1 MFTGKTQS
9 DAQKVTL
16 LERRVALFHQIKKWR
31 KLQMVYMPGVLN
43 ASASDLESSRKEKLK
58 PEFVKLW
65 LPSQLEDATE
75 RTSLCA
81 ASIINAEKDL

>member
-1 MFTGKTQS
+1 
-9 DAQKVTL
+9 
-16 LERRVALFHQIKKWR
+16 
-31 KLQMVYMPGVLN
+31 MVYMPGVLST
-43 ASASDLESSRKEKLK
+43 SASDPESSQKEKLK

-81 ASIINAEKDL
+81 AVRATLPLTLLVS

>member
-1 MFTGKTQS
+1 
-9 DAQKVTL
+9 
-16 LERRVALFHQIKKWR
+16 
-31 KLQMVYMPGVLN
+31 MVYMPGVLN
-43 ASASDLESSRKEKLK
+43 ASASNLESSRKEKLK